1 MRTDLRVKHD
11 IEPGIAAIRFF
22 VCSGAM
28 RPRSTFVFPPCALQ
42 HCCKKSG
49 CGRFFAGMPHNIV
62 RLRIGVFR
70 DLGKRIPR
78 AALAAFFGLKLRHTR
93 KNPEDVLLRSLCLF
107 QWDIM
112 RHERR
117 VCHERRVSR
126 TMGARYAVAALPF
139 AMGGFY
145 RTEFCKAAV

>member
-78 AALAAFFGLKLRHTR
+78 AAPAAFFGLKLRHTR
-93 KNPEDVLLRSLCLF
+93 KKNALKTCCCVPYACF
-107 QWDIM
+107 N
-112 RHERR
+112 
-117 VCHERRVSR
+117 
-126 TMGARYAVAALPF
+126 GASCV
-139 AMGGFY
+139 MSGGFLGQW
-145 RTEFCKAAV
+145 EPSMQ